1 MGATRDHVEDSTPGS
16 GVDRRRL
23 LKGAV
28 AAGVGVAAWGTPSI
42 SSLGGT
48 PVYAAVCTQPVNVF
62 GVNVR
67 NTDCGGCPTTI
78 RYKDFSTSQCTI
90 SNPFPFA
97 TSLKDNSACN
107 VNPKPAGSCPP
118 NAHVSVAGTPA
129 GQTCK
134 VRVTVQQNNCAGTA
148 ILVAFSTSFS
158 GVSCVQLPSQTS
170 GGVALDCSNT
180 PTGSNFT
187 KIDIVCSIDPDC
199 LPS

>member
-1 MGATRDHVEDSTPGS
+1 MGEAQDPLETDETGT
-16 GVDRRRL
+16 GVGRRRL
-23 LKGAV
+23 LKGAA
-28 AAGVGVAAWGTPSI
+28 AAGVGVAAWGVPSI

-48 PVYAAVCTQPVNVF
+48 PVYAAVCTNPVTVF

-67 NTDCGGCPTTI
+67 NTDCGGCPGTI
-78 RYKDFSTSQCTI
+78 RYKDFSTNQCVI
-90 SNPFPFA
+90 NNPFPFA
-97 TSLKDNSACN
+97 TALKNDSGCN
-107 VNPKPAGSCPP
+107 TNPNPSGSCPP

-148 ILVAFSTSFS
+148 ILVAFSAAFS
-158 GVSCVQLPSQTS
+158 GASCVQLPSQTS

-180 PTGSNFT
+180 PTGANFT
-187 KIDIVCSIDPDC
+187 KIDIVCSIQASC

>member
-1 MGATRDHVEDSTPGS
+1 MSRGGENREGD
-16 GVDRRRL
+16 GVDRRGL

-28 AAGVGVAAWGTPSI
+28 AAGVGVAAWSAPSI
-42 SSLGGT
+42 TSLGGT

-67 NTDCGGCPTTI
+67 NTDCGGCPQTI
-78 RYKDFSTSQCTI
+78 RYKDFSTNQCTL

-97 TSLKDNSACN
+97 TSLKNNSTCTA
-107 VNPKPAGSCPP
+107 NPNPSGSCPP

-134 VRVTVQQNNCAGTA
+134 VRVIVQQNNCAGSA
-148 ILVAFSTSFS
+148 ILTAFSAPFS
-158 GVSCVQLPSQTS
+158 GAACVQLPSQTS
-170 GGVALDCSNT
+170 GGVFLDCSNT

-187 KIDIVCSIDPDC
+187 RIDIVCSIQPQC
-199 LPS
+199 LP